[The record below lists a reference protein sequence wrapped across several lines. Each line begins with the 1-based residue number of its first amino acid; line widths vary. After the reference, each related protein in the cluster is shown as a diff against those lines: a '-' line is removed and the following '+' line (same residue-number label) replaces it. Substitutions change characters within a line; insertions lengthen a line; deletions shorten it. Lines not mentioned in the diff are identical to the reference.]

1 MSWSLLLILG
11 IFVSATLLIT
21 VWQAS
26 SIAQD
31 LLPDKAYAAGKDHL
45 LPATIWWHAPFYSGG
60 GYSSEAVAFMLAMWN
75 SPTLSRNRLWIAQH
89 GDGFNKGAY
98 DALAPAA
105 RSALKSMEGGHLS
118 KAKGPLVV
126 VCHSEP
132 GAWSVPNFEWGSPNN
147 CPPNNVQPSQAF
159 LVGRTMF
166 ETDRLSPERERRCNA
181 MDEIWVPTEFHRQ
194 VFADSGVKADKLHVV
209 PEPVDV
215 DFFNPKGV
223 TPLELPLGKLVFG
236 RARSEAKTVA
246 FLSIFKWEL
255 RKGWDVLLAAYLG
268 QFTAADNVALYM
280 KTSPYHSDSNFGDHM
295 RKWAAEHL
303 PASDGL
309 DMDSLPTVYVI
320 DENMAQDRLR
330 QLYTS
335 ADCFVLPSRGEGWGR
350 PHVEAMSMGL
360 PVIAT
365 NWSGPTAFLD
375 EEVGYPLA
383 IDGLESVEDKGAFEG
398 HMWAA
403 PSVQHLKQLMSH
415 VFQSRKEAQKK
426 GRAARAS
433 MIKRFAPPVVAQQ
446 IIAEFW
452 RIEKERAQRQGPS

>member
-1 MSWSLLLILG
+1 MLILG

-21 VWQAS
+21 IWQAS
-26 SIAQD
+26 SIGQD
-31 LLPDKAYAAGKDHL
+31 LLPDKAYAAEEDHL

-75 SPTLSRNRLWIAQH
+75 SPTLSRKRLWVAQH

-118 KAKGPLVV
+118 KANGPLVV

-147 CPPNNVQPSQAF
+147 CPPNNLQPGQAF

-181 MDEIWVPTEFHRQ
+181 MDEIWVPTEFHKQ
-194 VFADSGVKADKLHVV
+194 VFADSGVKANKLHVV

-255 RKGWDVLLAAYLG
+255 RKGWDVLLAAYL
-268 QFTAADNVALYM
+268 
-280 KTSPYHSDSNFGDHM
+280 
-295 RKWAAEHL
+295 
-303 PASDGL
+303 
-309 DMDSLPTVYVI
+309 
-320 DENMAQDRLR
+320 
-330 QLYTS
+330 
-335 ADCFVLPSRGEGWGR
+335 DCFVLPSRGEGWGR

-415 VFQSRKEAQKK
+415 VFQNLKEAQKK

-452 RIEKERAQRQGPS
+452 RIEKERAHREGPAA

>member
-1 MSWSLLLILG
+1 MSWSLMLILG

-21 VWQAS
+21 IWQAS
-26 SIAQD
+26 SIGQD
-31 LLPDKAYAAGKDHL
+31 LLPDKAYAAEEDHL

-75 SPTLSRNRLWIAQH
+75 SPTLSRKRLWVAQH

-118 KAKGPLVV
+118 KANGPLVV
-126 VCHSEP
+126 VCHR
-132 GAWSVPNFEWGSPNN
+132 AWSVPNFEWGSPNN
-147 CPPNNVQPSQAF
+147 CPPNNLQPGQAF

-181 MDEIWVPTEFHRQ
+181 MDEIWVPTEFHKQ
-194 VFADSGVKADKLHVV
+194 VFADSGVKANK
-209 PEPVDV
+209 
-215 DFFNPKGV
+215 
-223 TPLELPLGKLVFG
+223 
-236 RARSEAKTVA
+236 SEAKTVA

-309 DMDSLPTVYVI
+309 DLDSLPTVYVI

-330 QLYTS
+330 RLYTS

-415 VFQSRKEAQKK
+415 VFQNLKEAQKK

-446 IIAEFW
+446 IIAESW
-452 RIEKERAQRQGPS
+452 RIEKERAHREGPAA